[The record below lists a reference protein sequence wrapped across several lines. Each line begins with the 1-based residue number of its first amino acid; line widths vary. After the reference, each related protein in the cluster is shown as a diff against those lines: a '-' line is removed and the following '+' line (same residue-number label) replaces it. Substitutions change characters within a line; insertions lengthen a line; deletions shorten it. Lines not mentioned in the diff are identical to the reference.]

1 MAGNTSIFVEYC
13 KKLFIQH
20 VHKILQKKHFL
31 PPDTLTYVCVSGYKK
46 CQFSENFADVLNGC
60 SLIIFFLYL
69 ESEAILAKYRNLTL
83 DSSNTSGLSDSFVN
97 SSTMELTSSNKQEEV
112 TFDEEY
118 KFNDAKRKLR
128 TVLCSCDRISLPQ

>member
-1 MAGNTSIFVEYC
+1 MLVLRKFCRRTKWMLINN
-13 KKLFIQH
+13 
-20 VHKILQKKHFL
+20 FL
-31 PPDTLTYVCVSGYKK
+31 
-46 CQFSENFADVLNGC
+46 
-60 SLIIFFLYL
+60 LYL